1 MSQSTRLFF
10 SALASAL
17 SLLIASTSQTLAVAP
32 GAIPVKQPLIS
43 QAGSDASVIKV
54 RGFHGGGFRGGGFHG
69 GGFRGGFRGG
79 GFRSG
84 GFSGGGPVAGGFR
97 GGGFRGGGFHGGF
110 GRRHFS
116 AGPFIAGAVIG
127 GALASPYYA
136 RPYYYGA
143 PYYPVRRGYYAGG
156 VCRQRVVVRRGH
168 RRHRHYVVRY
178 VRVPCVHRCYIAR
191 RTVWSDYYGGYV
203 IRRVRVCR

>member
-1 MSQSTRLFF
+1 MGQSTRLFF

-17 SLLIASTSQTLAVAP
+17 SLLIASTSQTLAAAP

-69 GGFRGGFRGG
+69 GGFRGG
-79 GFRSG
+79 
-84 GFSGGGPVAGGFR
+84 GFR
-97 GGGFRGGGFHGGF
+97 GGGFRGGF

-168 RRHRHYVVRY
+168 GRHRHYVVRY
-178 VRVPCVHRCYIAR
+178 VRVPCAYRCYIAR